1 MLSTARIHNS
11 RAWNTLSLLESWATN
26 LERGYAGG
34 DKDVWRL
41 GMSGGRGDWPA
52 DQTKLRNLYFD
63 GEEIFESL
71 INAFST
77 FICCADE

>member
-1 MLSTARIHNS
+1 M
-11 RAWNTLSLLESWATN
+11 
-26 LERGYAGG
+26 
-34 DKDVWRL
+34 DKDVWLL